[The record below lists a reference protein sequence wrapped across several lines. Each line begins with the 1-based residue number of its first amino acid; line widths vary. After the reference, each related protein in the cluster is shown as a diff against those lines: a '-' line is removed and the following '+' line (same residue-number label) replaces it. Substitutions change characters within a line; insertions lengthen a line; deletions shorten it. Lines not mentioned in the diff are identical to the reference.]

1 MLRVGDQVVA
11 REDSHVFGERDRSV
25 PAGSVGVVLAR
36 HGLRSVSVRY
46 GNGVELFQPVR
57 KVRPLAKSR
66 PEPPR

>member
-11 REDSHVFGERDRSV
+11 REDSHVFGDRARSV

-46 GNGVELFQPVR
+46 DNGVELFQPVR
-57 KVRPLAKSR
+57 KVRPLAKPR
-66 PEPPR
+66 AAPPR